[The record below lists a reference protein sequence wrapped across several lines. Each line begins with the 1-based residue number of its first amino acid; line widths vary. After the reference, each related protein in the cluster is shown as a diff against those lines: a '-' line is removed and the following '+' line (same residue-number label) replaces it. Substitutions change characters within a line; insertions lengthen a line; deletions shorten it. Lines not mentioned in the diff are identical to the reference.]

1 MLCLN
6 SIKTT
11 LKSRI
16 NPIMTIITIS
26 KMIKIFPIKSETY
39 ETGSMITLNGLMK
52 VHFKLY
58 IHVSL
63 ILAYNKKAY

>member
-1 MLCLN
+1 
-6 SIKTT
+6 
-11 LKSRI
+11 
-16 NPIMTIITIS
+16 
-26 KMIKIFPIKSETY
+26 MIKIFPIKSETY

-63 ILAYNKKAY
+63 ILAYNKKAYWERQHWLQLFKNILNNCG

>member
-1 MLCLN
+1 
-6 SIKTT
+6 
-11 LKSRI
+11 
-16 NPIMTIITIS
+16 
-26 KMIKIFPIKSETY
+26 MIKIFPIKSETY

-63 ILAYNKKAY
+63 ILAYNKKSILRKTALTSATQKYLK